1 MIDRINEDWKR
12 KLLNQPTKLVVESQI
27 AAEFSENAKLLK
39 GIIKEFEISAKDSIK
54 EITDVLKGLN
64 PDMSVTFT
72 RSFIEISGIDD
83 SIWAEGIIQVDRTEN
98 YIVKYVMDF
107 NGSYTVNV
115 MKGTRDIWN
124 GPANP
129 NKIAEKILADYQ
141 S

>member
-12 KLLNQPTKLVVESQI
+12 KLFNQPQEIVVESQI

-39 GIIKEFEISAKDSIK
+39 GILKEFEVSAKDSIK
-54 EITDVLKGLN
+54 EIVDVLKSQN
-64 PDMSVTFT
+64 SDMNIAFS
-72 RSFIEISGIDD
+72 RSFIEISGNDD
-83 SIWAEGIIQVDRTEN
+83 SVWAEGIIQIEGTKN
-98 YIVKYVMDF
+98 YIVKYVLSFD
-107 NGSYTVNV
+107 GDYTVNV
-115 MKGTRDIWN
+115 MKGSKDIWD